1 MENDSPF
8 EETNVTQLETIFSTI
23 LKSSIQVELDE
34 DNVEKKV
41 FLALINLLEP
51 IVTKEDKVYDLGFD
65 LSSITKKYVLIIDLL
80 IKMHFGPETA
90 VLIEW
95 YLYNRI
101 DRFGTIEP
109 FVDHAGNEFN
119 VESPEDLWKLIQ
131 KIGF

>member
-1 MENDSPF
+1 MENDLPF
-8 EETNVTQLETIFSTI
+8 EETSVDHLETIFSTI

-34 DNVEKKV
+34 DNVEKKL
-41 FLALINLLEP
+41 FLHLINLLEP

-65 LSSITKKYVLIIDLL
+65 LSSITKKYILIIDIL

-101 DRFGTIEP
+101 DRFGNIEP
-109 FVDHAGNEFN
+109 FTDHAGNEFN
-119 VESPEDLWKLIQ
+119 VETPEDLWKLIQ
-131 KIGF
+131 KVGF